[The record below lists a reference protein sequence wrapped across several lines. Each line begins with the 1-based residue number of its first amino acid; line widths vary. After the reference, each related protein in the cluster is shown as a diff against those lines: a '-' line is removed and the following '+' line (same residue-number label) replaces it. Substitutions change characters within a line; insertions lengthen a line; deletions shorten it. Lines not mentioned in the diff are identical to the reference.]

1 MAYQSNLMGEFWRG
15 QRQRRLATGTSL
27 TQNEMGGL
35 LRPTLDTEAA
45 MAEAAARREQ
55 QQSQFNQQMDLR
67 KREVANQRL
76 TGMVGGVTQ
85 AAMLPLAY
93 GAGKSMGWW
102 GGNTAPV
109 APTTAPGGLLGA
121 QSAISPAAAATTT
134 AQGGLAPTPAMDT
147 LATAGNI
154 APNLMA
160 VGNAPAAPA
169 AGMSPLAAGG
179 AAAGLYA
186 GQVVLGNA
194 VQPTMEK
201 IGLPTAGKLGT
212 YGGLPGAIAGGSYD
226 VVKGILGSISSLF

>member
-1 MAYQSNLMGEFWRG
+1 MAYQSNLLGDFWQG
-15 QRQRRLATGTSL
+15 YRQRRIGTGLPLS
-27 TQNEMGGL
+27 QNEMGGL
-35 LRPTLDTEAA
+35 LNPILDTNAR
-45 MAEAAARREQ
+45 MADDAARREQ
-55 QQSQFNQQMDLR
+55 QQSQLNQQMNLR
-67 KREVANQRL
+67 KDEVANQRV

-109 APTTAPGGLLGA
+109 APTTAPGGLLGG
-121 QSAISPAAAATTT
+121 QSLVSPAAAATTT

-160 VGNAPAAPA
+160 VGNAPTAPA

-179 AAAGLYA
+179 TAAGLYA
-186 GQVVLGNA
+186 GQVALGNA
-194 VQPTMEK
+194 VQPTMDK
-201 IGLPTAGKLGT
+201 IGMPMTGKGFT
-212 YGGLPGAIAGGSYD
+212 YGGLPGAFAGGAYD
-226 VVKGILGSISSLF
+226 AINKISSLF